1 MDLDSQV
8 KSLELS
14 NTRSFPRLCDRE
26 EREVLWEQLGKQER
40 GQPGDVCPSLLQETS
55 LHPLDSQPDLPG
67 RKVLAENFERWKSQV
82 HDRFKLRSEIVRRQ
96 RILSPGSHERSS
108 SGNGKL

>member
-40 GQPGDVCPSLLQETS
+40 GQPGDVCPPMLQETS

-82 HDRFKLRSEIVRRQ
+82 HDRFKLRSEVVWRQ
-96 RILSPGSHERSS
+96 RVLSPGSHERSS
-108 SGNGKL
+108 NGNGKL